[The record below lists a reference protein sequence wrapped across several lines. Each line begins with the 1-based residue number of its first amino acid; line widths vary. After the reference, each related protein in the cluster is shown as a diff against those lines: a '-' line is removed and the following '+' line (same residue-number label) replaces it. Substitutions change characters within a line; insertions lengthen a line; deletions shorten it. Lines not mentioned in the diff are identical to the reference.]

1 VCDGNGRFN
10 ACACTGAGGTGAVG
24 GSSGTGAVSG
34 SGGTAGT
41 GGTGAIGGSSGT
53 GAVSGSGGTA
63 GTGIRG
69 TVTPDPQDEA
79 AYLFDQTQVRTYE
92 LRIAQ
97 SDLDAINA
105 DPVAEQYVSATLLFE
120 GTEIGP
126 IGVRYKGSIGAFY
139 SCVANGGLMPSGA
152 KTCRKLSMKLAFDWI
167 DPVARFHGV
176 KKLNFHSMNSDRS
189 QLRDRLGY
197 WLFRQMG
204 VPAPRAVH
212 ARLVINGVTEG
223 LFALVEQVDG
233 RFTRSRF
240 TEGGEGNLY
249 KEIWPIHATE
259 QPYLNALE
267 SNRDEMPNASKILSF
282 RNALSGANDS
292 TLGTVIDAQMNRDI
306 SLRYVAVDRTI
317 LNDDGAFHFYC
328 NFPGAQGNNPGSIG
342 NHNFYIYEEAN
353 SDQLW
358 VIPWDM
364 DLSFAG
370 ETNLTRITTAW
381 NNLNAVCGCG
391 IFGGGQNPPACDP
404 LIRGWA
410 LMPTDY
416 NAARRQ
422 LLDGPFSASSVNAQ
436 LDTWIAQLT
445 PVVTDVAADPR
456 QITVSQ
462 WQSAVTSLRNTINTL
477 RTTAENETP

>member
-1 VCDGNGRFN
+1 M
-10 ACACTGAGGTGAVG
+10 
-24 GSSGTGAVSG
+24 
-34 SGGTAGT
+34 
-41 GGTGAIGGSSGT
+41 
-53 GAVSGSGGTA
+53 
-63 GTGIRG
+63 RG
-69 TVTPDPQDEA
+69 TVTPEPQDEA
-79 AYLFDQTQVRTYE
+79 AYLFDQTQIRTYE
-92 LRIAQ
+92 LRIAE
-97 SDLDAINA
+97 SDLDTINN
-105 DPVAEQYVSATLLFE
+105 DPVAEQYVSGTLLFE

-139 SCVANGGLMPSGA
+139 SCVENGGFMPSGA
-152 KTCRKLSMKLAFDWI
+152 KTCRKLSMKLAFDWV
-167 DPVARFHGV
+167 DPEARFYGV
-176 KKLNFHSMNSDRS
+176 KKLNFHSMNADRS

-240 TEGGEGNLY
+240 TDGGEGNLY
-249 KEIWPIHATE
+249 KEIWPMHATE
-259 QPYLNALE
+259 PPYLNALK
-267 SNRDEMPNASKILSF
+267 SNRDEMPNASKILAFSD
-282 RNALSGANDS
+282 ALSSANDS

-306 SLRYVAVDRTI
+306 SMLYVAVDRTI

-328 NFPGAQGNNPGSIG
+328 GLRGGQGNNPGSFG
-342 NHNFYIYEEAN
+342 NHNFYIYEEAS

-358 VIPWDM
+358 VIPWDL

-370 ETNLTRITTAW
+370 ETNVTRITTAW
-381 NNLNAVCGCG
+381 NDLNATCGCP
-391 IFGGGQNPPACDP
+391 IFGGQNPPACDP

-410 LMPTDY
+410 LMNGDY

-422 LLDGPFSASSVNAQ
+422 LLDGPFSAASVNAQ
-436 LDTWIAQLT
+436 LDTWVAQLT
-445 PVVTDVAADPR
+445 PVVTEVATDPR

-462 WQSAVTSLRNTINTL
+462 WQSAITSLRNTINTL
-477 RTTAENETP
+477 RNTAENETP